1 MMATVKK
8 IVNGISPVTPRFDV
22 EEETV
27 QSILKQCPN
36 KDAKKH
42 HQSYMRKCLAHSN
55 RHRDAPTNNWQP
67 NDRNC
72 PPDCE
77 SQELP
82 KITFEKSRAFLA
94 YDWLVN
100 PSLISFSKMTDL
112 EDKGFV

>member
-1 MMATVKK
+1 MFGGGGRERENK
-8 IVNGISPVTPRFDV
+8 PVTPRFDV

-77 SQELP
+77 SQELRTT
-82 KITFEKSRAFLA
+82 KM
-94 YDWLVN
+94 
-100 PSLISFSKMTDL
+100 SKYCRSI
-112 EDKGFV
+112 

>member
-1 MMATVKK
+1 MCASACMFLRECLGGGERERENK
-8 IVNGISPVTPRFDV
+8 PVTPRFDV

-77 SQELP
+77 SQELRTT
-82 KITFEKSRAFLA
+82 KM
-94 YDWLVN
+94 
-100 PSLISFSKMTDL
+100 SKYCRSI
-112 EDKGFV
+112 